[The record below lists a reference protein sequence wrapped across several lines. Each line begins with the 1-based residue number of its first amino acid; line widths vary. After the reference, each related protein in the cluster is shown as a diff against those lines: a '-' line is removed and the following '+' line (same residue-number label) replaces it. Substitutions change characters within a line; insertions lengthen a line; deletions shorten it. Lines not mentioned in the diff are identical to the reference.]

1 MGFNLHVPPDFAIQS
16 ELAFQLPFWP
26 DKVEEPKVYFLII
39 FGIPEL
45 VCDGD
50 RVIAQVTVIANPP
63 KQFQTVFLRFLNLL
77 IRERDRACVCK
88 QGEGQRE
95 RKSQVDSAL
104 NPEPNV
110 GLDLRALRY
119 DLSRN
124 HVGHLTH

>member
-63 KQFQTVFLRFLNLL
+63 KQFQTVFL
-77 IRERDRACVCK
+77 I
-88 QGEGQRE
+88 
-95 RKSQVDSAL
+95 
-104 NPEPNV
+104 
-110 GLDLRALRY
+110 
-119 DLSRN
+119 
-124 HVGHLTH
+124 